1 MLGRLLPP
9 VFRHAVKPAL
19 AILLGL
25 AATTSLMF
33 ANGEPGARFKAYDPN
48 ALMQRRNLL
57 LWSEDFT
64 NAVWPKAQ
72 GGTATIPVV
81 TSNAGLSPEGLLEA
95 DRVQFA
101 LNGGTA
107 LSDLSFVQFGGSL
120 GLTGAT
126 WSIYAKSYSGT
137 PYTMYFRAEGVVQA
151 VAVGAEWTRIEVP
164 NPGSVNYVQVG
175 IRGNNYGGVTNSQT
189 ADVLLWGAQLEK
201 GLVATAYQK
210 VTDWVTEYLGGEPLK
225 RRNLFAQSV
234 WPGAGTGVLPS
245 GWGATGSQAAAPV
258 SVAQETVN
266 GGSTGVVK
274 IRRISGASG
283 FEGLQSNSV
292 TGMLKGGAAH
302 TASVLVRVPTGVTAA
317 QLLLWDGVASYNLVA
332 AATLNAQPKDVWV
345 AYTASFTPAADRSL
359 LGFGANVAAT
369 GAGFDLA
376 LPQVELGSFA
386 TAYQPITDW
395 TSEFA
400 ADEARRLAIRSKIT
414 MWQDNLGVTPVTKVE
429 DPVGLW
435 LDVKRGTT
443 VERGPELIS
452 NGTFDSATTGWT
464 ANGTTLSIDAGR
476 LKAVTTNT
484 GDSGAYQDIATV
496 PGAVYEALCSVD
508 NAAATAGAGIRVT
521 TTAYAD
527 TALSNNI
534 AAGASGQ
541 ARLIFRAT
549 AWTMRISLDR
559 RAASAVTGDIAY
571 FDNVS
576 VREVGYARGAELVT
590 NGAFNSGTTGWTASG
605 AALSVA
611 SGELTV
617 TGSASTDRAT
627 QTITSLIVGRS
638 YELTGDVISGTAN
651 PVITAWAMPG
661 FSTNLGT
668 TSGTGQKRLIFTA
681 TTTQIELWL
690 RVNAGTG
697 VFDNVSVR
705 EIPTEFGAELV
716 TNGGFDSASNWT
728 LAASASI
735 SGGKLSITS
744 GDTGALATHTTA
756 TVTSGTTYRVQFTVD
771 AISAAG
777 GGVSIRIGG
786 TLGAAI
792 SAPGTYTEYIVAGAT
807 GVVLMN
813 GRGVGVASATIDN
826 VSVREI
832 VASAPK
838 NASQPTAINRPK
850 LDALV
855 NKLVNTEGSGL
866 TTGSTNWLGTNMSG
880 TLQADG
886 SSLVA
891 RVSTSASAY
900 ASQALGTA
908 MAVGTQ
914 FVARIQAKKATIGNM
929 YGLRVSGA
937 YPDRADAVIN
947 LDTGEVITAQG
958 GGAFAGSVTAA
969 SEGPDA
975 DGFYTLTMRGTV
987 LGTAAVTFIHGPAV
1001 GAGGGWEA
1009 VSATLLNAYARKPDL
1024 RTAADATLNI
1034 PAYQRVNSA
1043 TDYDTAGFPHRVKA
1057 NGTNQWMV
1065 TPVIDFTGTD
1075 KLTVIAGVNVASD
1088 NGQAQVLSE
1097 FSTDSS
1103 LNPAFNLNIQGAT
1116 DTFAARSTGT
1126 ISSTA
1131 ATPGASVVAPQ
1142 NMVLGMSSSI
1152 ATDSLV
1158 LRMNGAQ
1165 LAASAGD
1172 QGSGN
1177 FGAFPLYLFS
1187 RNGSSLFFN
1196 GGLSEYVLRGA
1207 ATDTATLARAERELA
1222 RDAKVVM

>member
-25 AATTSLMF
+25 AATTSLLF

-395 TSEFA
+395 TTEFA
-400 ADEARRLAIRSKIT
+400 ADEARRLAIRSKVT

-705 EIPTEFGAELV
+705 EIPTELGAELV
-716 TNGGFDSASNWT
+716 TAQADREFSSDTGFWT
-728 LAASASI
+728 KGSWTI
-735 SGGKLSITS
+735 SGGTANSDGTSSSAINSTVGVVGSTYAITYTVSNYVS
-744 GDTGALATHTTA
+744 GSVVG
-756 TVTSGTTYRVQFTVD
+756 R
-771 AISAAG
+771 AG
-777 GGVSIRIGG
+777 GTNASTNR
-786 TLGAAI
+786 
-792 SAPGTYTEYIVAGAT
+792 SANGTYTDYVVCGAT
-807 GVVLMN
+807 SNAIGVFSNLFN
-813 GRGVGVASATIDN
+813 GSVDN
-826 VSVREI
+826 ISIREI

-850 LDALV
+850 LDARV
-855 NKLVNTEGSGL
+855 NKLVSSEDLNAAAWVKGSSSVTPKPDGYGDKIVELAATTEHYVQQGPSGTAGGGAWRGCVEVKAGERTFAEIRLQSPAGACRARVNL
-866 TTGSTNWLGTNMSG
+866 TTGAVYHTMSNVFGTTWTVGEATAVPSERAGYWRITING
-880 TLQADG
+880 TCSD
-886 SSLVA
+886 
-891 RVSTSASAY
+891 TSA
-900 ASQALGTA
+900 ASVALLVMA
-908 MAVGTQ
+908 MQDAS
-914 FVARIQAKKATIGNM
+914 TINYLGD
-929 YGLRVSGA
+929 GVSGI
-937 YPDRADAVIN
+937 Y
-947 LDTGEVITAQG
+947 
-958 GGAFAGSVTAA
+958 
-969 SEGPDA
+969 
-975 DGFYTLTMRGTV
+975 
-987 LGTAAVTFIHGPAV
+987 
-1001 GAGGGWEA
+1001 
-1009 VSATLLNAYARKPDL
+1009 ATKADL
-1024 RTAADATLNI
+1024 RTAADAALNI
-1034 PAYQRVNSA
+1034 PAYQRVTSA

-1075 KLTVIAGVNVASD
+1075 KVTVIAGVNVASD

-1131 ATPGASVVAPQ
+1131 ATPGGSVVAPQ
-1142 NMVLGMSSSI
+1142 NTVLGMSSSI

-1158 LRMNGAQ
+1158 LRMNGTQ

-1187 RNGSSLFFN
+1187 RAGTSLFAN
-1196 GGLSEYVLRGA
+1196 AGLSEYVVRGA

-1222 RDAKVVM
+1222 RNSMVVM

>member
-395 TSEFA
+395 TTEFA

-705 EIPTEFGAELV
+705 EIPTELGAELV
-716 TNGGFDSASNWT
+716 TAQADREFSSDTGFWT
-728 LAASASI
+728 KGSWTI
-735 SGGKLSITS
+735 SGGTANSDGTSSSAINSTVGVVGSTYAITYTVSNYVS
-744 GDTGALATHTTA
+744 GSVVG
-756 TVTSGTTYRVQFTVD
+756 R
-771 AISAAG
+771 AG
-777 GGVSIRIGG
+777 GTNASTNR
-786 TLGAAI
+786 
-792 SAPGTYTEYIVAGAT
+792 SANGTYTDYVVCGAT
-807 GVVLMN
+807 SNAIGVFSNLFN
-813 GRGVGVASATIDN
+813 GSVDN
-826 VSVREI
+826 ISIREI

-850 LDALV
+850 LDARV
-855 NKLVNTEGSGL
+855 NKLVSSEDLNAAAWVKGSSSVTPKPDGYGDKIVELAATTEHYVQQGPSGTAGGGAWRGCVEVKAGERTFAEIRLQSPAGACRARVNL
-866 TTGSTNWLGTNMSG
+866 TTGAVYHTMSNVFGTTWTVGEATAVPSERAGYWRITING
-880 TLQADG
+880 TCSD
-886 SSLVA
+886 
-891 RVSTSASAY
+891 TSA
-900 ASQALGTA
+900 ASVALLVMA
-908 MAVGTQ
+908 MQDAS
-914 FVARIQAKKATIGNM
+914 TINYLGD
-929 YGLRVSGA
+929 GVSGI
-937 YPDRADAVIN
+937 Y
-947 LDTGEVITAQG
+947 
-958 GGAFAGSVTAA
+958 
-969 SEGPDA
+969 
-975 DGFYTLTMRGTV
+975 
-987 LGTAAVTFIHGPAV
+987 
-1001 GAGGGWEA
+1001 
-1009 VSATLLNAYARKPDL
+1009 ATKADL
-1024 RTAADATLNI
+1024 RTAADAALNI
-1034 PAYQRVNSA
+1034 PAYQRVTSA

-1075 KLTVIAGVNVASD
+1075 KVTVIAGVNVASD

-1131 ATPGASVVAPQ
+1131 ATPGGSVVAPQ
-1142 NMVLGMSSSI
+1142 NTVLGMSSSI

-1158 LRMNGAQ
+1158 LRMNGTQ

-1187 RNGSSLFFN
+1187 RAGTSLFAN
-1196 GGLSEYVLRGA
+1196 AGLSEYVVRGA

-1222 RDAKVVM
+1222 RNSMVVM

>member
-705 EIPTEFGAELV
+705 EIPTELGAELV
-716 TNGGFDSASNWT
+716 TAQADREFSSDTGFWT
-728 LAASASI
+728 KGSWTI
-735 SGGKLSITS
+735 SGGTANSDGTSSSAINSTVGVVGSTYAITYTVSNYVS
-744 GDTGALATHTTA
+744 GSVVG
-756 TVTSGTTYRVQFTVD
+756 R
-771 AISAAG
+771 AG
-777 GGVSIRIGG
+777 GTNASTNR
-786 TLGAAI
+786 
-792 SAPGTYTEYIVAGAT
+792 SANGTYTDYVVCGAT
-807 GVVLMN
+807 SNAIGVFSNLFN
-813 GRGVGVASATIDN
+813 GSVDN
-826 VSVREI
+826 ISIREI

-850 LDALV
+850 LDARV
-855 NKLVNTEGSGL
+855 NKLVSSEDLNAAAWVKGSSSVTPKPDGYGDKIVELAATTEHYVQQGPSGTAGGGAWRGCVEVKAGERTFAEIRLQSPAGACRARVNL
-866 TTGSTNWLGTNMSG
+866 TTGAVYHTMSNVFGTTWTVGEATAVPSERAGYWRITING
-880 TLQADG
+880 TCSD
-886 SSLVA
+886 
-891 RVSTSASAY
+891 TSA
-900 ASQALGTA
+900 ASVALLVMA
-908 MAVGTQ
+908 MQDAS
-914 FVARIQAKKATIGNM
+914 TINYLGD
-929 YGLRVSGA
+929 GVSGI
-937 YPDRADAVIN
+937 Y
-947 LDTGEVITAQG
+947 
-958 GGAFAGSVTAA
+958 
-969 SEGPDA
+969 
-975 DGFYTLTMRGTV
+975 
-987 LGTAAVTFIHGPAV
+987 
-1001 GAGGGWEA
+1001 
-1009 VSATLLNAYARKPDL
+1009 ATKADL
-1024 RTAADATLNI
+1024 RTAADAALNI
-1034 PAYQRVNSA
+1034 PAYQRVTSA

-1075 KLTVIAGVNVASD
+1075 KVTVIAGVNVASD

-1131 ATPGASVVAPQ
+1131 ATPGGSVVAPQ
-1142 NMVLGMSSSI
+1142 NTVLGMSSSI

-1158 LRMNGAQ
+1158 LRMNGTQ

-1187 RNGSSLFFN
+1187 RAGTSLFAN
-1196 GGLSEYVLRGA
+1196 AGLSEYVVRGA

-1222 RDAKVVM
+1222 RNSMVVM

>member
-25 AATTSLMF
+25 AATTSLLF

-48 ALMQRRNLL
+48 SLMQRRNLL
-57 LWSEDFT
+57 TYSGYTKGGVSGNVAAGAVAPTGWVFI
-64 NAVWPKAQ
+64 NAAT
-72 GGTATIPVV
+72 GGTITYQGSRRYIDDNELRFV
-81 TSNAGLSPEGLLEA
+81 TTVGTQRPAIGQSYTVQPGQTYVQSFYVEAIASGSAQLTELCNAGGIPSGTIGIFRINGIERSALTL
-95 DRVQFA
+95 VQA
-101 LNGGTA
+101 G
-107 LSDLSFVQFGGSL
+107 DFVENVFTIGATGGSL
-120 GLTGAT
+120 QVRLGPGA
-126 WSIYAKSYSGT
+126 AAG
-137 PYTMYFRAEGVVQA
+137 AVVDVTLSSCQF
-151 VAVGAEWTRIEVP
+151 EQ
-164 NPGSVNYVQVG
+164 GSV
-175 IRGNNYGGVTNSQT
+175 
-189 ADVLLWGAQLEK
+189 
-201 GLVATAYQK
+201 ATSYQK
-210 VTDWVTEYLGGEPLK
+210 VTDWVTEYLGGEPLV
-225 RRNLFAQSV
+225 RRNLATNTGFQIGDVGALPTYWIERGLVTGRKITDPTASSGYAMRV
-234 WPGAGTGVLPS
+234 TSGGGSIAATDDVRHATITGLTVGVNYTVKFKAKRAPGYTNSTMLAAFGAAASGTQTLTDAYQPIS
-245 GWGATGSQAAAPV
+245 FTHTATG
-258 SVAQETVN
+258 
-266 GGSTGVVK
+266 
-274 IRRISGASG
+274 ASH
-283 FEGLQSNSV
+283 GLFF
-292 TGMLKGGAAH
+292 GGAAGALYDV
-302 TASVLVRVPTGVTAA
+302 TDIEVLPTSIA
-317 QLLLWDGVASYNLVA
+317 
-332 AATLNAQPKDVWV
+332 
-345 AYTASFTPAADRSL
+345 
-359 LGFGANVAAT
+359 
-369 GAGFDLA
+369 
-376 LPQVELGSFA
+376 A

-395 TSEFA
+395 TTEFA
-400 ADEARRLAIRSKIT
+400 ADEARRLAIRSKVT

-435 LDVKRGTT
+435 QDVKRG

-571 FDNVS
+571 FDNIS
-576 VREVGYARGAELVT
+576 VREVGYVRGAELVT

-705 EIPTEFGAELV
+705 EIPTELGAELV
-716 TNGGFDSASNWT
+716 TAQADREFSSDTGFWT
-728 LAASASI
+728 KGSWTI
-735 SGGKLSITS
+735 SGGTANSDGTSSSAINSTVGVVGSTYAITYTVSNYVS
-744 GDTGALATHTTA
+744 GSVVG
-756 TVTSGTTYRVQFTVD
+756 R
-771 AISAAG
+771 AG
-777 GGVSIRIGG
+777 GTNASTNR
-786 TLGAAI
+786 
-792 SAPGTYTEYIVAGAT
+792 SANGTYTDYVVCGAT
-807 GVVLMN
+807 SNAIGVFSNLFN
-813 GRGVGVASATIDN
+813 GSVDN
-826 VSVREI
+826 ISIREI

-850 LDALV
+850 LDARV
-855 NKLVNTEGSGL
+855 NKLVSSEDLNAAAWVKGSSSVTPKPDGYGDKIVELAATTEHYVQQGPSGTAGGGAWRGCVEVKAGERTFAEIRLQSPAGACRARVNL
-866 TTGSTNWLGTNMSG
+866 TTGAVYHTMSNVFGTTWTVGEATAVPSERAGYWRITING
-880 TLQADG
+880 TCSD
-886 SSLVA
+886 
-891 RVSTSASAY
+891 TSA
-900 ASQALGTA
+900 ASVALLVMA
-908 MAVGTQ
+908 MQDAS
-914 FVARIQAKKATIGNM
+914 TINYLGD
-929 YGLRVSGA
+929 GVSGI
-937 YPDRADAVIN
+937 Y
-947 LDTGEVITAQG
+947 
-958 GGAFAGSVTAA
+958 
-969 SEGPDA
+969 
-975 DGFYTLTMRGTV
+975 
-987 LGTAAVTFIHGPAV
+987 
-1001 GAGGGWEA
+1001 
-1009 VSATLLNAYARKPDL
+1009 ATKADL
-1024 RTAADATLNI
+1024 RTAADAALNI
-1034 PAYQRVNSA
+1034 PAYQRVTSA

-1075 KLTVIAGVNVASD
+1075 KVTVIAGVNVASD

-1131 ATPGASVVAPQ
+1131 ATPGGSVVAPQ
-1142 NMVLGMSSSI
+1142 NTVLGMSSSI

-1158 LRMNGAQ
+1158 LRMNGTQ

-1187 RNGSSLFFN
+1187 RAGTSLFAN
-1196 GGLSEYVLRGA
+1196 AGLSEYVVRGA

-1222 RDAKVVM
+1222 RNSMVVM